1 MSTNLVPIKTFLG
14 KYYSEIL
21 YCTMQDKY
29 KDTALEN
36 FLEQRFIIQNNKTQ
50 MIVDPTMPGLGMVVG
65 GNEIYIS
72 KELYDHPNVIVTNS
86 LENVSQQ
93 TTNPRSLYNPEIF
106 QTLAY
111 LICQNQTTLQI
122 VGDLEE
128 PIYIKYKS
136 EYETFYSSVVTFEIN
151 DEVDVEIVEEIES
164 HSALNSVT
172 NYVLNAFSKLN
183 LTTFY
188 QNNVAGISFVYRNVF
203 ARERSTYNHVV
214 LGKGSSQ
221 IIDENKIRCASGSST
236 ELLGIVNSAG
246 KNFHSILY
254 VEPAAQDYKIS
265 VNYRDVLYGKAN
277 VTFFPAILGQTID
290 SSATIEI
297 SNINLEDIPAESRL
311 SEIKNYVS
319 PIVDRAILERMTGV
333 KRFYDNKSKF
343 LHFL

>member
-1 MSTNLVPIKTFLG
+1 MSTNLIPIKTFLG

-50 MIVDPTMPGLGMVVG
+50 MIVDPTMPGLGMSIC

-72 KELYDHPNVIVTNS
+72 KELYDHPNVVVINS
-86 LENVSQQ
+86 LENPSQQ
-93 TTNPRSLYNPEIF
+93 TTNPRGLYNPEIF

-122 VGDLEE
+122 IGDLEE
-128 PIYIKYKS
+128 PVYIKYKS

-172 NYVLNAFSKLN
+172 NYVLNTFSKLN

-203 ARERSTYNHVV
+203 ARERSRYNHIVM
-214 LGKGSSQ
+214 GKGSSQ
-221 IIDENKIRCASGSST
+221 IIDENKIRCTSGST
-236 ELLGIVNSAG
+236 IDLLGLVDSAG

-254 VEPAAQDYKIS
+254 LEPTVQDYKFS
-265 VNYRDVLYGKAN
+265 VNYRDVLYGKSN
-277 VTFFPAILGQTID
+277 VTFFPSILGQRVD
-290 SSATIEI
+290 NSATIEVSDI
-297 SNINLEDIPAESRL
+297 DLEKIPVEFRVSK
-311 SEIKNYVS
+311 IKNFIS